1 MEGVLHILF
10 CFLFVHKIYAA
21 EFNFL
26 SDSQFLTDK
35 DTLVSETGIF
45 ELGFFRPNSSENRYL
60 GMWYRNI
67 SLRTVVWV
75 ANRDHP
81 VPGASPLTLKIVNP
95 GNLVLINNMSVI
107 WSSNT
112 TASENAT
119 AKLLDTGNL
128 VITNILLGNY
138 LWQSID
144 YPTDTLL
151 PGMKLGK
158 DYSRG
163 IEWRLSSWK
172 SNQDPV
178 PGEFI
183 YEANTQGY
191 PQFGLKDRGVV
202 KHRSG
207 PWKIERFGGISFSG
221 MILTFMINV
230 VVKPGN
236 FEHLK
241 YP

>member
-1 MEGVLHILF
+1 MEGVPHILF

-26 SDSQFLTDK
+26 SDSQFLTDE

-45 ELGFFRPNSSENRYL
+45 ELGFFRPNSSENKYL
-60 GMWYRNI
+60 GMWYKNI

-81 VPGASPLTLKIVNP
+81 VPGASPLMLKIVNP
-95 GNLVLINNMSVI
+95 GNLVLTNNMSII

-112 TASENAT
+112 TTSENAT

-128 VITNILLGNY
+128 VITDILLGN
-138 LWQSID
+138 LIWQSID

-151 PGMKLGK
+151 PGMKIGK

-163 IEWRLSSWK
+163 ITWRLS
-172 SNQDPV
+172 V
-178 PGEFI
+178 G
-183 YEANTQGY
+183 
-191 PQFGLKDRGVV
+191 
-202 KHRSG
+202 
-207 PWKIERFGGISFSG
+207 
-221 MILTFMINV
+221 
-230 VVKPGN
+230 KPSY
-236 FEHLK
+236 F
-241 YP
+241 